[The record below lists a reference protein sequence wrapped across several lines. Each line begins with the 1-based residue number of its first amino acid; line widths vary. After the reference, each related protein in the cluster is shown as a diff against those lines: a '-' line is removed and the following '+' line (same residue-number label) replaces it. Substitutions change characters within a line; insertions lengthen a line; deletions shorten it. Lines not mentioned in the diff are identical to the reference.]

1 MNDKANSE
9 TYKVSVIKSIA
20 VKKINLK
27 LHFKEQK

>member
-1 MNDKANSE
+1 MNDKANSG
-9 TYKVSVIKSIA
+9 TDKVRVIKRIA